1 MEYGSLDYEVLY
13 EQVQLFEKSWKD
25 KASLAAKL
33 QKGISKE
40 LASGDLKGV
49 ARDVDASK
57 SVHGEIG
64 CLLDALQQAIGDF
77 DAKAYLEGGSF
88 TEQLLTL
95 CQQHGVD
102 VVGTFPNF
110 EMFPYKVRVDVEN
123 QDLFLDRKKLSC
135 VRPESFVQTV
145 KQGREK
151 LMKASFNAGQF
162 ANELASAYDLAVMK
176 HEKKDD
182 ADIYLNTLYKFLVP
196 MSRARKEYDLQS
208 YAFDLARLY
217 LSDPIET
224 KDGRSYQFG
233 PSRNNNKAIRI
244 LDGEGR
250 EQFLA
255 TIRFYR

>member
-1 MEYGSLDYEVLY
+1 MDYELLY
-13 EQVQLFEKSWKD
+13 DQTQLLEKSWKE
-25 KASLAAKL
+25 KTSLAAKL
-33 QKGISKE
+33 QKAITKE
-40 LASGDLKGV
+40 LAAGDVK
-49 ARDVDASK
+49 AATKDIAASIA
-57 SVHGEIG
+57 VHEDIGRIVGE
-64 CLLDALQQAIGDF
+64 LQQALAGF
-77 DAKAYLEGGSF
+77 DAREYLESGAF
-88 TEQLLTL
+88 TKQMLDL
-95 CQQHGVD
+95 CLRHAVD

-123 QDLFLDRKKLSC
+123 QDLFLDRRKISC
-135 VRPESFVQTV
+135 MRPEFFVQTV
-145 KQGREK
+145 KQEREK

-162 ANELASAYDLAVMK
+162 ANELAAAYDLAVLK
-176 HEKKDD
+176 LDKKAD

-224 KDGRSYQFG
+224 KDGRTYQFG

-255 TIRFYR
+255 TIRFYA